1 MALMFNTF
9 KGRNTEINA
18 LGFGT
23 GGGSGRFLTL
33 TTPLF
38 EPRKQIIRSM
48 CKPLKLFNVIFLIC
62 NYKNITFFCFQSNN
76 KLTCSEQN

>member
-38 EPRKQIIRSM
+38 EPRKQIIRIN
-48 CKPLKLFNVIFLIC
+48 LN
-62 NYKNITFFCFQSNN
+62 
-76 KLTCSEQN
+76 